1 MCCIGKQTHCV
12 QDVAEDLPVVEKG
25 VEEEE
30 EVPAEPEDGASAEQA
45 YDEHTPAN
53 QIVEGL
59 SQEEGQTFQEF
70 AKDTRLESFES
81 KVDFE
86 KCMSQQCHNTIAAL
100 FMSQCVFLTVCREL
114 FKSELTTF
122 DQPGLL

>member
-1 MCCIGKQTHCV
+1 M
-12 QDVAEDLPVVEKG
+12 
-25 VEEEE
+25 EE
-30 EVPAEPEDGASAEQA
+30 EVTGKPEDGASAKQA
-45 YDEHTPAN
+45 HEEHTPAN

-70 AKDTRLESFES
+70 AKDTRLGSFEL

-100 FMSQCVFLTVCREL
+100 FMSQCLFLTVCREW
-114 FKSELTTF
+114 FNTHLTTT
-122 DQPGLL
+122 DQPGIL

>member
-1 MCCIGKQTHCV
+1 M
-12 QDVAEDLPVVEKG
+12 
-25 VEEEE
+25 EE
-30 EVPAEPEDGASAEQA
+30 EVTGKPEDGASAEQA

-86 KCMSQQCHNTIAAL
+86 KCMSQQCHNIVHESMFIFDCLSRVVQHSLNDNRPTRHFIDDFGKCADL
-100 FMSQCVFLTVCREL
+100 F
-114 FKSELTTF
+114 
-122 DQPGLL
+122 